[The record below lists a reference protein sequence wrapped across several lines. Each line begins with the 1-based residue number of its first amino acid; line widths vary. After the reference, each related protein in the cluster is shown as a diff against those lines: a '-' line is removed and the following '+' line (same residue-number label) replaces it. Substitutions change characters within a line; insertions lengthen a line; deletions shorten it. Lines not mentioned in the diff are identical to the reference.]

1 MYMRISLKDNS
12 KVYRIS
18 IDHRICLS
26 RECKRTAGG
35 FWEGCLVA
43 ASLLGEQRC
52 SKMPKNIIERGKS
65 CFSGARKEL

>member
-12 KVYRIS
+12 KVYRIA
-18 IDHRICLS
+18 IDCRVCLS
-26 RECKRTAGG
+26 RECKRG

-52 SKMPKNIIERGKS
+52 SKMPKKIIGQGRS
-65 CFSGARKEL
+65 CFSGARKDL